1 MSDNEEIAQEDDDAT
16 AVVDLATEL
25 SFMTFSCEDD
35 EGDVYSGIL
44 TADED
49 GRDIWKDH
57 PASEAEGCTYPT
69 IDFFF
74 GILTDEVRN
83 CDVEVDGDSDSKDEI
98 DLSSSDEDEE
108 EEIPVSVTVEGGSSS
123 SSKDE
128 SSAFVAPIMLS
139 AVSAAS

>member
-1 MSDNEEIAQEDDDAT
+1 MNTSDNDEDEDDAQKDAD
-16 AVVDLATEL
+16 ALVVELATEL

-57 PASEAEGCTYPT
+57 PISEAEGCTYPT

-83 CDVEVDGDSDSKDEI
+83 CDVEVDDGDSKD
-98 DLSSSDEDEE
+98 DLSSS
-108 EEIPVSVTVEGGSSS
+108 
-123 SSKDE
+123 
-128 SSAFVAPIMLS
+128 
-139 AVSAAS
+139 

>member
-35 EGDVYSGIL
+35 EGDVFSGIL

-74 GILTDEVRN
+74 GILMDEVRN
-83 CDVEVDGDSDSKDEI
+83 CDVEVDGDSDSKD
-98 DLSSSDEDEE
+98 DLPSSYDVDEE
-108 EEIPVSVTVEGGSSS
+108 EKIPVTVTVEG
-123 SSKDE
+123 
-128 SSAFVAPIMLS
+128 
-139 AVSAAS
+139 